1 MRATTS
7 HGGANRNFVA
17 GGAQRLEQS
26 TLTELPQRLYAPQ
39 SRWVLVDGQDIATAD
54 ATQLRRQVGV
64 VLHENALFN
73 CSVPE
78 NIAIAIDDPGAPLEA
93 VIHAA
98 KLVGGEAAEHGADG
112 AAAASARS
120 RRRTWRW
127 HCPASVSAGAGR
139 S

>member
-1 MRATTS
+1 
-7 HGGANRNFVA
+7 
-17 GGAQRLEQS
+17 
-26 TLTELPQRLYAPQ
+26 
-39 SRWVLVDGQDIATAD
+39 VLVDGQDIATAD

-73 CSVPE
+73 CSVRE
-78 NIAIAIDDPGAPLEA
+78 NITIDDPGAPLEA

-112 AAAASARS
+112 AAAASAWS

-127 HCPASVSAGAGR
+127 HWPASVRAGAGAGR